1 MREFFIERFQYVRR
15 DALAGIITGLM
26 AIPLTVGICLMSKYP
41 ILIGL
46 YTVIFACCIGFIFYL
61 IRPGNYV
68 GTPGIAAGLAPALA
82 TGIEYFGVQNMP
94 FLIFMTALMQAI
106 VWQFNLQKY
115 ILKIVPHFLVEG
127 LLAGVGLKIALNFL
141 PYIYTTTSES
151 HELFH
156 PDRIILVILS
166 IVSFIGFLYLYNKYG
181 KTLPGLSYSS
191 ALLFGVVSMF
201 FISLPIIKVEPVAL
215 KIAFP
220 MPDLHYFRN
229 HNVFL
234 EVAMMIGYAM
244 ILGSIDV
251 IEQVMSNAAIEKLDP
266 MGRRCDTNNSLL
278 AIWVANLGSSFFGG
292 MTNLDGLAKSSTN
305 AFAGAYTKLSNL
317 FTAAVISSMV
327 FFPHLLSYLPEYTL
341 GVIMIFTGWKMIS
354 GLGNVARAY
363 GKYEL
368 SLSVICGLLVFR
380 LGIFEGLLI
389 ALAVNVLIGIVYHR
403 SRNRK
408 MSEVLSHIIFHTEE
422 EIG

>member
-1 MREFFIERFQYVRR
+1 M
-15 DALAGIITGLM
+15 
-26 AIPLTVGICLMSKYP
+26 
-41 ILIGL
+41 GL

-82 TGIEYFGVQNMP
+82 LGVDSFGMANMP
-94 FLIFMTALMQAI
+94 FLVFATACLQAV
-106 VWQFNLQKY
+106 VWKFNLQRY
-115 ILKIVPHFLVEG
+115 ILKFVPHFLVEG

-141 PYIYTTTSES
+141 PYVYTTSNPS
-151 HELFH
+151 HGIFH
-156 PDRIILVILS
+156 LDRIIVVILS
-166 IVSFIGFLYLYNKYG
+166 ILSLSAFLYLYNKYG

-191 ALLFGVVSMF
+191 ILLFGTISMF
-201 FISLPIIKVEPVAL
+201 FISLPTIEVEQIDF
-215 KIAFP
+215 KFEFP
-220 MPDLHYFRN
+220 MPHGEYFKDKS
-229 HNVFL
+229 L
-234 EVAMMIGYAM
+234 AYEVVLMIGYAVV
-244 ILGSIDV
+244 LGSIDV

-266 MGRRCDTNNSLL
+266 LNRRCDTNNSLL

-317 FTAAVISSMV
+317 FTAAVISVMV
-327 FFPHLLSYLPEYTL
+327 IFPHLLSYLPEYTL

-368 SLSVICGLLVFR
+368 SLAIVCGLLVFR

-389 ALAVNVLIGIVYHR
+389 ALAVNILIGFVYHK
-403 SRNRK
+403 SRNREI
-408 MSEVLSHIIFHTEE
+408 SEIWSHIIFHTDE